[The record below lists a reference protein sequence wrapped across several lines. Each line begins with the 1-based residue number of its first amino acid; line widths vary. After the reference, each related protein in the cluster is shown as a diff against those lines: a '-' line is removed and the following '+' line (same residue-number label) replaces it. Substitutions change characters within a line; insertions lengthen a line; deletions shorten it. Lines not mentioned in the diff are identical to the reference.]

1 MLHAEMLG
9 MAAAPSPAAPAGGE
23 GEAPPPPPHSSDLD
37 TLLEQGVIAVGNY
50 VQASLLNR
58 ARQRR
63 RLRRGCEDMANLY
76 QHALIA
82 EGCPL
87 AGAKL
92 AMGGWRWRP
101 LAADDPQGPLAT
113 WVEKETAWHM
123 VSHLLMGF
131 ELELVE
137 AGEVPMLYWYADF
150 LLATCAQNLAAL
162 SAARPNP
169 DRQQI
174 YRDQVMFEALRPMCQ
189 ATFRLGLALN
199 ACGAIAGVGGGDG
212 AESSSFATDAE
223 RFEMRFGFFGTSV
236 ERPEPLVFAQY
247 QAAADISTVPLARL
261 AELAAESF
269 MRAKSVCDLAVNSA
283 DKLGLNEAQIAE
295 FKSLARSASANLVA
309 AGMVKRALESGGV
322 LGLEASYELKGHR
335 AFPVASLK
343 SKKKR

>member
-1 MLHAEMLG
+1 MQSIGSAERGKKSTSIDQSTHLSTRTKNRPTDRSIDRSIIDRPIDHTPKTPT
-9 MAAAPSPAAPAGGE
+9 ASPASSSSSRTLRTPNPWRSAGRPSTCRCRRGR
-23 GEAPPPPPHSSDLD
+23 GKAGTKARRPSGPCRP
-37 TLLEQGVIAVGNY
+37 TCCIARCWGWRRQRLLLLPRRAARPGNY
-50 VQASLLNR
+50 VQACLLNR

-82 EGCPL
+82 EACPL

-150 LLATCAQNLAAL
+150 LLATCAQDLAAL

-174 YRDQVMFEALRPMCQ
+174 YREQVMFEALRPMCQ

-199 ACGAIAGVGGGDG
+199 ACGAIAGAGPD
-212 AESSSFATDAE
+212 SSSFFATDAE

-247 QAAADISTVPLARL
+247 QAAADI
-261 AELAAESF
+261 
-269 MRAKSVCDLAVNSA
+269 
-283 DKLGLNEAQIAE
+283 
-295 FKSLARSASANLVA
+295 
-309 AGMVKRALESGGV
+309 
-322 LGLEASYELKGHR
+322 
-335 AFPVASLK
+335 
-343 SKKKR
+343 

>member
-1 MLHAEMLG
+1 
-9 MAAAPSPAAPAGGE
+9 
-23 GEAPPPPPHSSDLD
+23 
-37 TLLEQGVIAVGNY
+37 LLEQGVIAVGNY
-50 VQASLLNR
+50 VQACLLNR

-82 EGCPL
+82 EACPL

-150 LLATCAQNLAAL
+150 LLATCAQDLAAL

-174 YRDQVMFEALRPMCQ
+174 YREQVMFEALRPMCQ

-199 ACGAIAGVGGGDG
+199 ACGAIAGAGPD
-212 AESSSFATDAE
+212 SSSFFATDAE

-247 QAAADISTVPLARL
+247 QAAADISTVPLTRL

-283 DKLGLNEAQIAE
+283 DNLGLKEAQIAE

-309 AGMVKRALESGGV
+309 AGMVKRALESGGDV

-343 SKKKR
+343 SSKKKR